1 MCKLTATSWLK
12 ENSAIGSEPSVACIR
27 LKKCYYNF
35 INKINHMK
43 GLRWTKNAL
52 FSFLPINFL
61 FRWLDSSSDWKPSGE
76 EKTTTTATKNEIKQ
90 SKHCSLLFIVN
101 DSSST
106 KYKLTLRKGHLVV
119 QLYLTFSLFLSLFR
133 VFSTRFSFIRSLTS
147 ENSLH
152 LDTRSTWKSLRCA
165 IFLVLQE

>member
-1 MCKLTATSWLK
+1 
-12 ENSAIGSEPSVACIR
+12 
-27 LKKCYYNF
+27 
-35 INKINHMK
+35 MK
-43 GLRWTKNAL
+43 GLRGTKNAL

-61 FRWLDSSSDWKPSGE
+61 FRWLDSSTDWKPSRE
-76 EKTTTTATKNEIKQ
+76 EKNNNSDKNEIKQ
-90 SKHCSLLFIVN
+90 SKHWSLLFIVN
-101 DSSST
+101 DSSSM

>member
-1 MCKLTATSWLK
+1 
-12 ENSAIGSEPSVACIR
+12 
-27 LKKCYYNF
+27 
-35 INKINHMK
+35 MK
-43 GLRWTKNAL
+43 GLRGTKNAL

-61 FRWLDSSSDWKPSGE
+61 FRWLDSSTDWKPSRE
-76 EKTTTTATKNEIKQ
+76 EKNNNSDKNEIKQ
-90 SKHCSLLFIVN
+90 SKHWSLLFIVN
-101 DSSST
+101 DSSSM

-152 LDTRSTWKSLRCA
+152 LDTRSTWKSLRYA

>member
-1 MCKLTATSWLK
+1 
-12 ENSAIGSEPSVACIR
+12 
-27 LKKCYYNF
+27 
-35 INKINHMK
+35 MK
-43 GLRWTKNAL
+43 GLRGTKNAL

-61 FRWLDSSSDWKPSGE
+61 FRWLDSSSDWKPSRE

-90 SKHCSLLFIVN
+90 SKHWSLLSIVN
-101 DSSST
+101 DSSSM

-152 LDTRSTWKSLRCA
+152 LDTRSTWKSSRCA

>member
-1 MCKLTATSWLK
+1 
-12 ENSAIGSEPSVACIR
+12 
-27 LKKCYYNF
+27 
-35 INKINHMK
+35 MK
-43 GLRWTKNAL
+43 GLRGTKNAV

-61 FRWLDSSSDWKPSGE
+61 FRWLDSSTDWKPSRE
-76 EKTTTTATKNEIKQ
+76 EKNNNSDKNEIKQ
-90 SKHCSLLFIVN
+90 SKHWSLLFIVN
-101 DSSST
+101 DSSSM